1 MNTPGFLTPP
11 LRQDAESSLA
21 GSASD
26 GAPANMSLLYELQVH
41 QIELEMQNEALR
53 QAQVDLADSR
63 DRYARRYADL
73 YDFAPVAYLS
83 LSASGAILEANHSC
97 AALLGV
103 DREKLPYFRFDH
115 FVVNGDLE
123 RWQQLFMRL
132 MAKKGCRCLDLELKH
147 SGGSTA
153 LVHVDWQW
161 LEGEGLRLALTDL
174 SERRQ
179 AEEEQRIAAMAFESQ
194 EAMMVTDA
202 EGRMLRVN
210 RAFTKLTGY
219 GPEEAIGRTPAL
231 LSSGRNDKAFYQR
244 MWQVLKDSGYWQGEM
259 WNRRKNGKIF
269 AEWLNISAVTGA
281 DGLTSHYVGTFS
293 EITQNK
299 EAEAEIHRLAYYD
312 SLTHLPN
319 RRLLHDRMGQ
329 AMAAGKRSGRYGTLL
344 FLDLDNFKV
353 LNDTRGHAAGDQL
366 LIDTA
371 RRIQAQV
378 REGDTVARLGGD
390 EFVIMLEDLSTE
402 AQEAAIEAGLV
413 GEKIRESL
421 ARPCDL
427 AGRPFYGGASLGAV
441 LFRGH
446 EESVEALLKYADM
459 AMYKAKSAG
468 RNVLRFFDPA
478 MQVALEERSALEA
491 DLRLALERGELQLY
505 YQPQMDDS
513 RRITGAE
520 ALLRWQHPQRGMVS
534 PLDFIS
540 LAEDTGLILPIGL
553 WVLETACA
561 LLKTWSL
568 DGATGDLRL
577 AVNVSARQFRQPDF
591 AEQVMEVLARS
602 GAEPTR
608 LKIELTESIVID
620 DVDEVISRMQTLKA
634 LGIGFSMDDFGTG
647 FSSLS
652 YLKRLPLDQLKID
665 RAFVSDLASDPND
678 GVIARTII
686 TMGKTL
692 GLDVI
697 AEGVETEDQLAC
709 LRTFG
714 CQAFQGYLFSRPLPL
729 AAFEEMLRRQGGDR
743 VLPAG

>member
-1 MNTPGFLTPP
+1 MDFL
-11 LRQDAESSLA
+11 S
-21 GSASD
+21 
-26 GAPANMSLLYELQVH
+26 
-41 QIELEMQNEALR
+41 
-53 QAQVDLADSR
+53 
-63 DRYARRYADL
+63 
-73 YDFAPVAYLS
+73 F
-83 LSASGAILEANHSC
+83 
-97 AALLGV
+97 
-103 DREKLPYFRFDH
+103 
-115 FVVNGDLE
+115 
-123 RWQQLFMRL
+123 
-132 MAKKGCRCLDLELKH
+132 
-147 SGGSTA
+147 
-153 LVHVDWQW
+153 
-161 LEGEGLRLALTDL
+161 
-174 SERRQ
+174 
-179 AEEEQRIAAMAFESQ
+179 
-194 EAMMVTDA
+194 
-202 EGRMLRVN
+202 
-210 RAFTKLTGY
+210 
-219 GPEEAIGRTPAL
+219 
-231 LSSGRNDKAFYQR
+231 
-244 MWQVLKDSGYWQGEM
+244 
-259 WNRRKNGKIF
+259 
-269 AEWLNISAVTGA
+269 
-281 DGLTSHYVGTFS
+281 

-329 AMAAGKRSGRYGTLL
+329 AMAAGKRSGRFGALL
-344 FLDLDNFKV
+344 FLDLDNFQV

-421 ARPCDL
+421 ARPYDL
-427 AGRPFYGGASLGAV
+427 GGRLFHGGASLGAT

-468 RNVLRFFDPA
+468 RNALRFFDPA

-540 LAEDTGLILPIGL
+540 LAEDTGLIMPIGL

-561 LLKTWSL
+561 LIKTWSL
-568 DGATGDLRL
+568 EGATGDLRL

-729 AAFEEMLRRQGGDR
+729 GAFEEMLRGRGATG
-743 VLPAG
+743 